1 MALDGRNAF
10 SYKLDASD
18 IRMIEHNANS
28 KGRVNYMQE
37 LLAEIDLP
45 NYRYLQT
52 IHFGYKYNMAAL
64 VYLGYDKKLLQK
76 VHEANLEY
84 EVTNP
89 PIIYDKTKS
98 KPVKLKRTKGEGKR
112 ACATPVRK
120 GDSDIVRLIKI
131 EDNTSLNVSRE
142 TAVALFNQFN
152 GKYRIEEL

>member
-98 KPVKLKRTKGEGKR
+98 KPVKLKRTKGESKR

>member
-18 IRMIEHNANS
+18 IRMIEYNANN
-28 KGRVNYMQE
+28 KGKINYMQE

-52 IHFGYKYNMAAL
+52 IHFRYKYNMAAL

-131 EDNTSLNVSRE
+131 EDNTALNVSRE

>member
-1 MALDGRNAF
+1 
-10 SYKLDASD
+10 
-18 IRMIEHNANS
+18 
-28 KGRVNYMQE
+28 
-37 LLAEIDLP
+37 
-45 NYRYLQT
+45 
-52 IHFGYKYNMAAL
+52 MAAL

-89 PIIYDKTKS
+89 PIIYDKTKP

-112 ACATPVRK
+112 SCATPVRK

-131 EDNTSLNVSRE
+131 EDNTALNVSRE

>member
-18 IRMIEHNANS
+18 IRMIEYNANN
-28 KGRVNYMQE
+28 KGKINYMQE

-84 EVTNP
+84 EVTNS
-89 PIIYDKTKS
+89 PIIYDKTKP
-98 KPVKLKRTKGEGKR
+98 KPVKLKRTKGESKR

-131 EDNTSLNVSRE
+131 EDNTALNVSRE

>member
-18 IRMIEHNANS
+18 IRMIEYNANN
-28 KGRVNYMQE
+28 KGKINYMQE

-131 EDNTSLNVSRE
+131 EDNTALNVSRE

>member
-18 IRMIEHNANS
+18 IRMIEYNANS
-28 KGRVNYMQE
+28 KGKINYMQE

-76 VHEANLEY
+76 IHEANLEY

-131 EDNTSLNVSRE
+131 EDNTALNVSRE

>member
-18 IRMIEHNANS
+18 IRMIEYNANN
-28 KGRVNYMQE
+28 KGKINYMQE

-89 PIIYDKTKS
+89 PIIYDK
-98 KPVKLKRTKGEGKR
+98 
-112 ACATPVRK
+112 

-131 EDNTSLNVSRE
+131 EDNTALKVSRE

>member
-18 IRMIEHNANS
+18 IRMIEYNANS

-76 VHEANLEY
+76 IHEANLEY

-131 EDNTSLNVSRE
+131 EDNTALNVSRE

>member
-1 MALDGRNAF
+1 MALDDRNAF
-10 SYKLDASD
+10 SYKLDTSD
-18 IRMIEHNANS
+18 IRMIEYNANS

-76 VHEANLEY
+76 IHEANLEY

-131 EDNTSLNVSRE
+131 EDNTALNVSRE

>member
-1 MALDGRNAF
+1 MTLDGRNAF

-18 IRMIEHNANS
+18 IRMIEYNANS

-98 KPVKLKRTKGEGKR
+98 KPVKLKRTKGESKR

-131 EDNTSLNVSRE
+131 EDNTALNVSRE

>member
-1 MALDGRNAF
+1 MTLDGRNAF

-18 IRMIEHNANS
+18 IRMIEYNANN
-28 KGRVNYMQE
+28 KGKINYMQE

-84 EVTNP
+84 EITNP
-89 PIIYDKTKS
+89 PIIYDKIKP

-112 ACATPVRK
+112 ACTTPVRK

-131 EDNTSLNVSRE
+131 EDNTALNVSRE

>member
-1 MALDGRNAF
+1 MALDGRNVF

-37 LLAEIDLP
+37 LLSEIDLP

-76 VHEANLEY
+76 IHEANLEY

-112 ACATPVRK
+112 ACTTPVRK

-131 EDNTSLNVSRE
+131 EDNTTLNVSRE

>member
-18 IRMIEHNANS
+18 IRMIEYNANS

-131 EDNTSLNVSRE
+131 EDNTALNVSRE

>member
-18 IRMIEHNANS
+18 IRMIEYNANS

-37 LLAEIDLP
+37 LLAEINLP
-45 NYRYLQT
+45 NYHYLQT
-52 IHFGYKYNMAAL
+52 IHFGYKYNIAAL

-76 VHEANLEY
+76 IHEANLEY

-98 KPVKLKRTKGEGKR
+98 KPVKLKRTKGESKR

-131 EDNTSLNVSRE
+131 EDNTALNVSRE

>member
-18 IRMIEHNANS
+18 IRMIEYNANS

-89 PIIYDKTKS
+89 PIIYDKSKP

-112 ACATPVRK
+112 SCATPVRK

-131 EDNTSLNVSRE
+131 EDNTALNVSRE
-142 TAVALFNQFN
+142 TAIALFNQFN